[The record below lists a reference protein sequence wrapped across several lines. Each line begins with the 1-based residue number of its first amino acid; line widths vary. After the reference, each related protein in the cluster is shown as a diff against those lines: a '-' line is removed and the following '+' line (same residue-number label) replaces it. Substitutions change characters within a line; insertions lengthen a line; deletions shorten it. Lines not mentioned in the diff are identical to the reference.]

1 MQGLIYSV
9 TKLHA
14 TFLTFTCNGL
24 TLINFYRSSKRRRKL
39 CMPRHTYYYYY
50 NGVLYTWTTINF

>member
-24 TLINFYRSSKRRRKL
+24 TLISTSLVREGENYA
-39 CMPRHTYYYYY
+39 CQDIHT
-50 NGVLYTWTTINF
+50 TTTMECFTPGLP